1 MLFKDIGEG
10 DMMEQL
16 MTEYINYLKEI
27 KRASKNTIDSY
38 VSDLKQVITYLEG
51 LGIQN
56 FDSVS
61 ETNINSYLLNMEKQ
75 GMSSASINRK
85 LVAIRSFILFGIKRG
100 YIHQDV
106 TERITPPKFE
116 KKQPKGITVEQM
128 EALLNAPDLSTSR
141 GRRDKAMLELL
152 YATGMKVSELI
163 SLHIED
169 VVLKLMYVVVKEKTG
184 ERLLPF
190 GHAAKEALIKYVE
203 DRISADNK
211 NADNKNEDNK
221 NENNKNADNKNE
233 GNKNGSNLSAVNKNV
248 IDSIEKIKD
257 EPLFF
262 NRFREPLTRQGF
274 WKILKEYARKVGIEE
289 EITPQVIRNS
299 FAIHMLENGADV
311 YSLQELLGHGD
322 VSITQRYTSQSAG
335 KTREVYLRTHPRGK

>member
-116 KKQPKGITVEQM
+116 KKHPKGITVEQM

-203 DRISADNK
+203 DRISAD
-211 NADNKNEDNK
+211 
-221 NENNKNADNKNE
+221 NKNADNKNE